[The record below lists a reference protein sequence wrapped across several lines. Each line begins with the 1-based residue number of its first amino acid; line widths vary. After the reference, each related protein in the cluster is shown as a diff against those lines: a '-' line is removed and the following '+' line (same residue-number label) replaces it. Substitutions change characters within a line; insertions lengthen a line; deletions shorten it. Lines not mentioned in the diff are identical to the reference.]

1 MALVARAVACAAV
14 LLAAAATAPASA
26 LAEGD
31 PQPDL
36 VTLIAD
42 GVRGAAIAQT
52 AERPCPDLMGGT
64 AGIHEKD
71 VTRAIAEGLAA
82 PLPPPPAGPVPA
94 GLPRRV
100 DLRSTTQTFNRRYA
114 FVLDRGHV
122 YFRPVATTSW
132 APLAVP
138 ACFDG
143 DVQAISVDDDE
154 LLAIDS
160 ERHIFTMDGA
170 SGPAQLFNW
179 TERWGPPFWTGAG
192 RKLPEGKLWSWSVL
206 SPVEDRT
213 WTDSAGNEQP
223 VGDAKVSHV
232 FMARDGGR
240 RLVYMDPWLP
250 ADDSY
255 EMCGPRRGRFQA
267 IALSAAA
274 STVFVMNQAGD
285 LYTRLYDFDMSGA
298 DSFFLKYSY
307 EDQRGRA
314 GAPIQL
320 PAVGWRRHPR
330 IRGPIR
336 DTISI
341 HKTGPGSNSRVLRVA
356 GPDGFWEKPLTGRA
370 WTFVRTGVTLGQP
383 VKLRRPAPLAP
394 KLDARYATAD
404 GSVAVPNFNLACSPA
419 RLEVNLPGGRR
430 LDLTLHTV
438 DAIRQSPRAAGLDD
452 QPRLTQG
459 TIEARP
465 SILNSTDPVVHEFVA
480 RYLTG
485 GRFTSAPIEA
495 TKGAL
500 VFKDQGWTLK
510 R

>member
-1 MALVARAVACAAV
+1 MRVAAAIGVAAA
-14 LLAAAATAPASA
+14 LLAAPAAA

-42 GVRGAAIAQT
+42 GVRGVAIHQT
-52 AERPCPDLMGGT
+52 AERPCPELSGGT
-64 AGIHEKD
+64 AGLHEKD
-71 VTRAIAEGLAA
+71 FTRAIAEGLGA
-82 PLPPPPAGPVPA
+82 PLPPPGAGPVPA

-114 FVLDRGHV
+114 FVLEHGHV
-122 YFRPVATTSW
+122 YYRPVATTSW

-160 ERHIFTMDGA
+160 QRHIFTMDGA
-170 SGPAQLFNW
+170 SGPARLFNW

-192 RKLPEGKLWSWSVL
+192 RTLPDGRLWSWSVL

-213 WTDSAGNEQP
+213 STDSAGNEQP

-307 EDQRGRA
+307 EDQRGKQ

-320 PAVGWRRHPR
+320 PAVVWRRHPPP
-330 IRGPIR
+330 RGAVR
-336 DTISI
+336 DAISI
-341 HKTGPGSNSRVLRVA
+341 HKTGGGSTSRFRRVA

-370 WTFVRTGVTLGQP
+370 WTFVRTGATLGRP
-383 VKLRRPAPLAP
+383 VRLRRPARLAP
-394 KLDARYATAD
+394 RLDAAHATPRGEA
-404 GSVAVPNFNLACSPA
+404 SVTVPNFTLACSPA
-419 RLEVNLPGGRR
+419 RMEVRLAGGRR

-438 DAIRQSPRAAGLDD
+438 DAIRQSPRAAVLHGP
-452 QPRLTQG
+452 PRLTQG

-465 SILNSTDPVVHEFVA
+465 GIVASTDPVVHDFVA

-495 TKGAL
+495 TRGAL
-500 VFKDQGWTLK
+500 VFKDQGWRLT

>member
-1 MALVARAVACAAV
+1 MSRAARALACLA
-14 LLAAAATAPASA
+14 LLVCPATA

-64 AGIHEKD
+64 AGLHEKD

-82 PLPPPPAGPVPA
+82 PLPPPAPGPVPA
-94 GLPRRV
+94 DLPRRV

-114 FVLDRGHV
+114 FVLEGGHV
-122 YFRPVATTSW
+122 YFRPVAATAW
-132 APLAVP
+132 APLPVP

-154 LLAIDS
+154 LLAIDPA
-160 ERHIFTMDGA
+160 RHIFTMDGA
-170 SGPAQLFNW
+170 SGPAPLFNW

-192 RKLPEGKLWSWSVL
+192 RRLPEGELWSWSVL

-274 STVFVMNQAGD
+274 STVFVMNRAGD

-307 EDQRGRA
+307 EDQRGKQ

-320 PAVGWRRHPR
+320 PAVVWRRHRR

-336 DTISI
+336 DAISI
-341 HKTGPGSNSRVLRVA
+341 HKTGAGSNSRVLRVA

-370 WTFVRTGVTLGQP
+370 WTFVRTGATLGRP
-383 VKLRRPAPLAP
+383 VRLRRPARLAP
-394 KLDARYATAD
+394 RLDAAYATP
-404 GSVAVPNFNLACSPA
+404 GGEPSVTVPNFNLACSPA
-419 RLEVNLPGGRR
+419 RMEVRLAGGRR

-452 QPRLTQG
+452 QPRLIQG
-459 TIEARP
+459 TIEARA
-465 SILNSTDPVVHEFVA
+465 SILASADPVVHDFVA
-480 RYLTG
+480 RHLT
-485 GRFTSAPIEA
+485 GRFTSAPIDA
-495 TKGAL
+495 TRGAL
-500 VFKDQGWTLK
+500 VFRDQGWRLT
-510 R
+510 RP